1 MMKRYLTYIFLAVL
15 AVLTGCSDDNG
26 LESGEFEEGVMTR
39 VSLRISSRRDATR
52 ATGNPEDP
60 AYDIE
65 LIHDWWVAFVDKYGT
80 VRAVVTRP
88 NGTADGYVEE
98 EKIDVDVPTGT
109 YTIYAFANLTQTEL
123 KTNTGL
129 QFTVGSAYPSDVE
142 TAQWQILQHWSNTAD
157 LPMSGKQSVTVTG
170 RANEVFSIEVV
181 RMLAKMDIQFI
192 NESVKDI
199 TINSIKMSQ
208 SPSDYVPL
216 LPNYTYLDSGWPV
229 GAVTPSVDLLGTVNA
244 DYSEKNKDYTNSHP
258 ITKNADRDWTISLHQ
273 FTPPGD
279 PNWYSR
285 IWWNT
290 GDAVAPTDAIEVS
303 MTLNADH
310 NISGVQIG
318 LMNSDQN
325 DFVGGAREGIKL
337 DLTSGVDTPVNF
349 VLSGM
354 TFSNARLQISAA
366 YSDAEGTLLR
376 VKDVRVNK
384 VVSRPYLRS
393 YDDPLVK
400 TGGKPALAAYTP
412 RATECAHTFDGSGT
426 CTSCGAK
433 SYTDRFYMRESQAN
447 YNIAQR
453 YLMTVNVT
461 RQDGHTY
468 DQMFALTREL
478 SSIYRNDHIVLPVI
492 LSDYMVS
499 LDVNFYPPI
508 GGYPAVITRESE
520 EEFLC
525 EFATQGTFEIMPKV
539 INASNGYAIVYGTGN
554 PHYTYEIKAI
564 SDPSHI
570 FSVTP
575 SIEVGTGETLGELST
590 AEGIAYVDI
599 DVTVHRTG
607 VADQIYERR
616 IYIIRKN

>member
-15 AVLTGCSDDNG
+15 AVLTGCSDNNG
-26 LESGEFEEGVMTR
+26 LEEGEFKEGVMTH
-39 VSLRISSRRDATR
+39 VSLRISTRQNGTR
-52 ATGNPEDP
+52 ATGTPEDP

-65 LIHDWWVAFVDKYGT
+65 LIHDWWVAFVDRNGT

-88 NGTADGYVEE
+88 VGLTTYVEE
-98 EKIDVDVPTGT
+98 EKIEVDVPTGT
-109 YTIYAFANLTQTEL
+109 YTLYAFANLSQTEL
-123 KTNTGL
+123 NTNTGL
-129 QFTVGSAYPSDVE
+129 QFTVGSAYPSGIE

-216 LPNYTYLDSGWPV
+216 LPNYTYLDTGWPV

-244 DYSEKNKDYTNSHP
+244 DYSEKNKHGENCHP
-258 ITKNADRDWTISLHQ
+258 ITKNADRDWTISLHK
-273 FTPPGD
+273 FTPPGE

-290 GDAVAPTDAIEVS
+290 GDAVNPADAIEVS

-310 NISGVQIG
+310 NISGVQVG

-325 DFVGGAREGIKL
+325 DFNGGAREGIKL

-349 VLSGM
+349 VLTGM

-366 YSDAEGTLLR
+366 YSEAEGTLLR

-384 VVSRPYLRS
+384 VVSRSYLRDYATIYGS
-393 YDDPLVK
+393 
-400 TGGKPALAAYTP
+400 KPALVKYT
-412 RATECAHTFDGSGT
+412 GSDPSVTPVTNEG
-426 CTSCGAK
+426 K
-433 SYTDRFYMRESQAN
+433 WTDRFYMRESQAN

-590 AEGIAYVDI
+590 AEGVAYVDI